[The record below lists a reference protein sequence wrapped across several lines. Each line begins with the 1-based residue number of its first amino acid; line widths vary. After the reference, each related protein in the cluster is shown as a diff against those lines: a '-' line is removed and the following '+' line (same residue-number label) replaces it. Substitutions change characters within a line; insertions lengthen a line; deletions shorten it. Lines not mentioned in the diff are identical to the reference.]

1 MVFHLGA
8 DGSLAVLRI
17 HVGYALCYERFALLE
32 LLAVVVA
39 DYVRQLCRLNA
50 RLNAQQVVESLIAL
64 RRLGCL
70 VAGQHAYEL
79 CRQSVGVDHLALS
92 ISRVYAD
99 ALDVYLC
106 ACRVEVLELQVA
118 QVASVHSVCPLAPEL
133 LHVEVVS
140 THTYLLVGV
149 EGDADVSVS
158 HLLMVA
164 QPAHSLYYL
173 GYSRLVVSTKKR
185 RSVGHYEVL
194 ADVTQQLGEL
204 LRSAHNARRQ
214 HYVASVVLLHN
225 ARLHVLT
232 AAVGRR
238 VVVRYESYYGYLTL
252 NIRRQRGIDVPFL
265 VHLHVLEPLIFELFF
280 QEFSKNKLFR
290 STRHTLTLLR
300 RLRVELHIVQKS
312 FYNIHFII

>member
-8 DGSLAVLRI
+8 HGAFAVLRI
-17 HVGYALCYERFALLE
+17 HVGNTLRYEALAVFET
-32 LLAVVVA
+32 LAVVVA

-50 RLNAQQVVESLIAL
+50 RLDAQQVVEPLIAL
-64 RRLGCL
+64 RRLRCL
-70 VAGQHAYEL
+70 VGRQHTYEL
-79 CRQSVGVDHLALS
+79 CRQTVGVDHLALS

-106 ACRVEVLELQVA
+106 TCRVEVLELQVA

-149 EGDADVSVS
+149 EGNADVSVT
-158 HLLMVA
+158 HFLVVA

-204 LRSAHNARRQ
+204 LRRAHNARRQ

-225 ARLHVLT
+225 ARLHVL
-232 AAVGRR
+232 AATVGRR

-252 NIRRQRGIDVPFL
+252 NVRRQRGIDVPFL
-265 VHLHVLEPLIFELFF
+265 VHLHVLEPLIFELFL

-290 STRHTLTLLR
+290 STRHTLALLR
-300 RLRVELHIVQKS
+300 RLGVELHIVQKS